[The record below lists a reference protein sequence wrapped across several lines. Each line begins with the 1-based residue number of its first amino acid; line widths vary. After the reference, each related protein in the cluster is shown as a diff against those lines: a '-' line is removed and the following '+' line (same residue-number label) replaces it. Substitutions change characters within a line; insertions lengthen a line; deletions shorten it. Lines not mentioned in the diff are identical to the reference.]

1 MFDERTGVLINS
13 DEVLKI
19 EQNHDKAIFYNQME
33 LRGFSF
39 KDEDKDEKTRL
50 PKSLIPVVAGE
61 FGPFVKFNNAI
72 IEIHREKLVSITDA
86 IKYLTEDYFEP
97 KEVLKLLQTIT
108 LNYLQNDLRAKHN
121 INQDEVV
128 NKFLDFIY

>member
-13 DEVLKI
+13 DEVSKN
-19 EQNHDKAIFYNQME
+19 ERNHDKAIFYSQMK
-33 LRGFSF
+33 LRGFDF
-39 KDEDKDEKTRL
+39 EDIDEKTRL

-86 IKYLTEDYFEP
+86 IVYLTDDYFEP

-108 LNYLQNDLRAKHN
+108 LNYLQNDLRAKYK

>member
-13 DEVLKI
+13 DEVSKN
-19 EQNHDKAIFYNQME
+19 ERNHDKAIFYSQMK
-33 LRGFSF
+33 LRGFDF
-39 KDEDKDEKTRL
+39 EDIDEKTKL

-86 IKYLTEDYFEP
+86 IIYLTEDYFEP

-108 LNYLQNDLRAKHN
+108 LNYLQNDLRAKYK

>member
-13 DEVLKI
+13 DEVSKN
-19 EQNHDKAIFYNQME
+19 ERNHDKAIFYSQMK
-33 LRGFSF
+33 LRGFDF
-39 KDEDKDEKTRL
+39 EDIDEKTRL

-86 IKYLTEDYFEP
+86 IIYLTDDYFEP

-108 LNYLQNDLRAKHN
+108 LNYLQNDLRAKYK

>member
-13 DEVLKI
+13 DEVSKN
-19 EQNHDKAIFYNQME
+19 ERNHDKAIFYSQMK
-33 LRGFSF
+33 LRGFDF
-39 KDEDKDEKTRL
+39 EDIDEKTRL

-61 FGPFVKFNNAI
+61 FGSFVKFNNAI

-86 IKYLTEDYFEP
+86 IIYLTDDYFEP

-108 LNYLQNDLRAKHN
+108 LNYLQNDLRAKYK

>member
-1 MFDERTGVLINS
+1 MFDERTGILINS
-13 DEVLKI
+13 DEVSKN
-19 EQNHDKAIFYNQME
+19 ERNHDKAIFYSQMK
-33 LRGFSF
+33 LRGFDF
-39 KDEDKDEKTRL
+39 EDIDEKTRL

-86 IKYLTEDYFEP
+86 IIYLTDDYFEP

-108 LNYLQNDLRAKHN
+108 LNYLQNDLRAKYK